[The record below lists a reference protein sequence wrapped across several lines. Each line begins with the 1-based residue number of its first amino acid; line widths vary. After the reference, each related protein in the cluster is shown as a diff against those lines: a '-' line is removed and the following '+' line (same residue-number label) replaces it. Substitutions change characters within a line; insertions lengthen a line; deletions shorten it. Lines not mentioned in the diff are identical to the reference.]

1 MNSSEESALTLF
13 RILMLQP
20 EIESCLPYL
29 VLKLCRIF
37 IKNKFDN
44 SGKDRW
50 NLFVFHNMNYQ
61 IIDKKLKIIYKTRIE
76 EIGY

>member
-13 RILMLQP
+13 RILMRP

-29 VLKLCRIF
+29 VLKPCDF

-61 IIDKKLKIIYKTRIE
+61 IIDKILK
-76 EIGY
+76 